1 MIFSPSQQ
9 FVFFAIP
16 KTGTHAIREVFRPH
30 LGTEDWEQQL
40 RYGQQLS
47 PLPEIAAI
55 NHGHVAYRQL
65 ARVIPEETLAQYFTF
80 AFVRHPFDRF
90 VSVCAFLARTD
101 PSYQDD
107 PTAWMKRALTR
118 APFRKR
124 VLVAT
129 QSDLLTCE
137 HSGSIKLDFVGR
149 YESLQSDC
157 DHICQTL
164 SLPAVPL
171 SRKNS
176 SKHRQHHEVLD
187 DELRETLTERYAD
200 DFETFSY
207 DP

>member
-1 MIFSPSQQ
+1 MIFSQSQQ

-16 KTGTHAIREVFRPH
+16 KTGTHTIREVFRPH
-30 LGTEDWEQQL
+30 LSTEDWEQQL

-137 HSGSIKLDFVGR
+137 HSGSIKLDFVATG
-149 YESLQSDC
+149 SA
-157 DHICQTL
+157 
-164 SLPAVPL
+164 AV
-171 SRKNS
+171 
-176 SKHRQHHEVLD
+176 
-187 DELRETLTERYAD
+187 A
-200 DFETFSY
+200 
-207 DP
+207 

>member
-1 MIFSPSQQ
+1 MIFSQSQQ

-30 LGTEDWEQQL
+30 LSTEDWEQQL

-107 PTAWMKRALTR
+107 ATAWMKRALTR

-137 HSGSIKLDFVGR
+137 HSGSIKLDFVAR
-149 YESLQSDC
+149 YESLQDDC
-157 DHICQTL
+157 DHVCRTL
-164 SLPAVPL
+164 SLPAVTL

-176 SKHRQHHEVLD
+176 SEHRQYHEVLD
-187 DELRETLTERYAD
+187 GELREALTERYAD

>member
-1 MIFSPSQQ
+1 MIFSNSQR

-30 LGTEDWEQQL
+30 LGTEDWEQQM

-47 PLPEIAAI
+47 PLSEIAAI

-65 ARVIPEETLAQYFTF
+65 ARVIPAETLTQYFTF

-118 APFRKR
+118 VPFRKR
-124 VLVAT
+124 VLVST
-129 QSDLLTCE
+129 QSALLTCE
-137 HSGSIKLDFVGR
+137 HSGSIKLDFIGR

-157 DHICQTL
+157 DHICTVL

-176 SKHRQHHEVLD
+176 SEHRQAHEVLD
-187 DELRETLTERYAD
+187 GELRETLTEMYAD
-200 DFETFSY
+200 DFEAFSY

>member
-1 MIFSPSQQ
+1 MIFSQSQQ

-16 KTGTHAIREVFRPH
+16 KTGTHAIREVLRPH

-40 RYGQQLS
+40 RFGEQLS

-65 ARVIPEETLAQYFTF
+65 ARVIPDETLAQYFTF

-101 PSYQDD
+101 PSYQVD

-149 YESLQSDC
+149 YESLQTDC
-157 DHICQTL
+157 DHVCRTL

-171 SRKNS
+171 PRKNS
-176 SKHRQHHEVLD
+176 SEHRQPHEVLD
-187 DELRETLTERYAD
+187 DALREALTERYSD
-200 DFETFSY
+200 DFEAFSY

>member
-1 MIFSPSQQ
+1 MIFSQSKQ
-9 FVFFAIP
+9 FVFFAVP

-30 LGTEDWEQQL
+30 LGAEDWEQQL

-65 ARVIPEETLAQYFTF
+65 AKVIAEETLAQYFTF

-90 VSVCAFLARTD
+90 VSVCAFLARSDHT
-101 PSYQDD
+101 YQDD

-124 VLVAT
+124 VLVTT
-129 QSDLLTCE
+129 QSALLTCE
-137 HSGSIKLDFVGR
+137 PSGSLKLDFVGR
-149 YESLQSDC
+149 YESLQDDC
-157 DHICQTL
+157 DHVCRAL
-164 SLPAVPL
+164 SLPVVTL

-176 SKHRQHHEVLD
+176 SEHRQHHEVLD
-187 DELRETLTERYAD
+187 GELSRRL
-200 DFETFSY
+200 
-207 DP
+207 

>member
-1 MIFSPSQQ
+1 MIFSQSQQ

-16 KTGTHAIREVFRPH
+16 KTGTHAMREVLRPH

-40 RYGQQLS
+40 RFGEQLS

-65 ARVIPEETLAQYFTF
+65 ARVIPDETLAQYFTF

-101 PSYQDD
+101 PSYQVD

-149 YESLQSDC
+149 YESLQTDC
-157 DHICQTL
+157 DHVCRTL

-171 SRKNS
+171 PRKNS
-176 SKHRQHHEVLD
+176 SEHRQPHEVLD
-187 DELRETLTERYAD
+187 DALREALTERYAD
-200 DFETFSY
+200 DFEAFSY

>member
-1 MIFSPSQQ
+1 MIFSQSQQ

-47 PLPEIAAI
+47 PMPEIAAI

-101 PSYQDD
+101 PSYQVD

-149 YESLQSDC
+149 YESLQTDC
-157 DHICQTL
+157 DHVCRTL

-171 SRKNS
+171 PRKNS
-176 SKHRQHHEVLD
+176 SEHRQPHEVLD
-187 DELRETLTERYAD
+187 DALREALTERYSD
-200 DFETFSY
+200 DFEAFSY

>member
-1 MIFSPSQQ
+1 MIFSNSQR

-30 LGTEDWEQQL
+30 LGTEDWEQQM

-47 PLPEIAAI
+47 PLSEIAAI

-65 ARVIPEETLAQYFTF
+65 ARVIPAETLTQYFTF

-118 APFRKR
+118 VPFRKR
-124 VLVAT
+124 VLVST
-129 QSDLLTCE
+129 QSALLTCE
-137 HSGSIKLDFVGR
+137 HSGSLKLDFVGR
-149 YESLQSDC
+149 YESLQDDC
-157 DHICQTL
+157 DHVCRTL
-164 SLPAVPL
+164 SLPAVTL

-176 SKHRQHHEVLD
+176 SEHRQYHEVLD
-187 DELRETLTERYAD
+187 GELREALTERYAD

>member
-1 MIFSPSQQ
+1 MIFSQSQQ

-16 KTGTHAIREVFRPH
+16 KTGTHAMREVLRPH

-40 RYGQQLS
+40 RFGEQLS

-65 ARVIPEETLAQYFTF
+65 ARVIPDETLAQYFTF

-101 PSYQDD
+101 PSYQVD

-149 YESLQSDC
+149 YESLQTDC
-157 DHICQTL
+157 DHVCRTL

-171 SRKNS
+171 PRKNS
-176 SKHRQHHEVLD
+176 SEHRQPHEVLD
-187 DELRETLTERYAD
+187 DALREALTERYSD
-200 DFETFSY
+200 DFEAFSY

>member
-1 MIFSPSQQ
+1 MIFSQSQQ

-16 KTGTHAIREVFRPH
+16 KTGTHAMREVLRPH

-40 RYGQQLS
+40 RYGEQLS

-65 ARVIPEETLAQYFTF
+65 ARVIPDETLAQYFTF

-101 PSYQDD
+101 PSYQVD

-149 YESLQSDC
+149 YESLQTDC
-157 DHICQTL
+157 DHVCRTL

-171 SRKNS
+171 PRKNS
-176 SKHRQHHEVLD
+176 SEHRQPHEVLD
-187 DELRETLTERYAD
+187 DALREALTERYAD
-200 DFETFSY
+200 DFEAFSY

>member
-1 MIFSPSQQ
+1 MIFSQSQQ

-16 KTGTHAIREVFRPH
+16 KTGTHAMREVLRPH

-40 RYGQQLS
+40 RYGEQLS

-65 ARVIPEETLAQYFTF
+65 ARVIPDETLAQYFTF

-101 PSYQDD
+101 PSYQVD

-149 YESLQSDC
+149 YESLQTDC
-157 DHICQTL
+157 DHVCRTL

-171 SRKNS
+171 PRKNS
-176 SKHRQHHEVLD
+176 SEHRQPHEVLD
-187 DELRETLTERYAD
+187 DALREALTERYSD
-200 DFETFSY
+200 DFEAFSY

>member
-1 MIFSPSQQ
+1 MIFSQSQQ

-16 KTGTHAIREVFRPH
+16 KTGTHAIREVLRPH

-40 RYGQQLS
+40 RYGEQLS

-65 ARVIPEETLAQYFTF
+65 ARVIPDETLAQYFTF

-101 PSYQDD
+101 PSYQVD

-149 YESLQSDC
+149 YESLQTDC
-157 DHICQTL
+157 DHVCRTL

-171 SRKNS
+171 PRKNS
-176 SKHRQHHEVLD
+176 SEHRQPHEVLD
-187 DELRETLTERYAD
+187 DALREALTERYAD
-200 DFETFSY
+200 DFEAFSY